1 MDIIVK
7 GRRTGVSEKFR
18 QHVETKLGKLSKWEQ
33 KGMSVDVEVSQERNP
48 KLASQRERV
57 ELTIHSRGPAIRG
70 EAAADDRYGAFDLA
84 LDRVETR
91 LRKAADR
98 RKIHRG
104 NRAPVSVA
112 AATADL
118 TEAQPPVS
126 PAASASGAPAQRF
139 AGGSSTTGSST
150 TGSSATSSGR
160 FPAEFSEATTATPGA
175 AGVQPD
181 GDDAVPGVETEDFV
195 ELETQGE
202 GPVVVREKLHRA
214 KPMTIEQALFEM
226 ELVGHDFYLF
236 RDEEHDTPSVVYR
249 RKGFDYGVLRLME

>member
-7 GRRTGVSEKFR
+7 GRRTGVSDKFR
-18 QHVETKLGKLSKWEQ
+18 KHVETKLGKLSKWEQ
-33 KGMSVDVEVSQERNP
+33 KGMSVDVEVSKERNP

-57 ELTIHSRGPAIRG
+57 ELTIHSSGPTIRG

-84 LDRVETR
+84 LDRIEAR

-112 AATADL
+112 AATAEL
-118 TEAQPPVS
+118 GGP
-126 PAASASGAPAQRF
+126 ASAGATLAPPIQR
-139 AGGSSTTGSST
+139 GGTPESDTASVSQP
-150 TGSSATSSGR
+150 ATSGNGAGR
-160 FPAEFSEATTATPGA
+160 GTA
-175 AGVQPD
+175 AGAD
-181 GDDAVPGVETEDFV
+181 RATNEGAEESDDRVHEDIV
-195 ELETQGE
+195 ELETQGD

-214 KPMTIEQALFEM
+214 KPMTIDQALFEM

-236 RDEEHDTPSVVYR
+236 RDEERDTPSVVYR
-249 RKGFDYGVLRLME
+249 RKGFNYGVIRLLE